1 MHRNHPLW
9 NRCFSQVNRH
19 QDRGPLA
26 AAVDLRSRL
35 MDHAWLCIIDGPERL
50 LIAPS
55 WSRPYRVYTLAA
67 AKMLLGVVYEWDC
80 LPPLP

>member
-9 NRCFSQVNRH
+9 NRRFSQANRH

-26 AAVDLRSRL
+26 AAVDRRRRL
-35 MDHAWLCIIDGPERL
+35 MDDAWLCIIDGPERL

-67 AKMLLGVVYEWDC
+67 AQMLLGGVYE
-80 LPPLP
+80 

>member
-1 MHRNHPLW
+1 MHRHHPLW
-9 NRCFSQVNRH
+9 NIRFSQANRH

-26 AAVDLRSRL
+26 AAVDLHSRL
-35 MDHAWLCIIDGPERL
+35 MDQEWLGIIDGPERL

-67 AKMLLGVVYEWDC
+67 AQMLLGGVYE
-80 LPPLP
+80 

>member
-9 NRCFSQVNRH
+9 NRRFSQANRH
-19 QDRGPLA
+19 QGRGPLA
-26 AAVDLRSRL
+26 LRSRL

-67 AKMLLGVVYEWDC
+67 AQMLLGGVYE
-80 LPPLP
+80 

>member
-9 NRCFSQVNRH
+9 NRRFSQANRH

-35 MDHAWLCIIDGPERL
+35 MDHEWLCIIDGPDRL

-67 AKMLLGVVYEWDC
+67 AKMLLGGVYEWDY